1 MKKIVIFSGAGL
13 SAESGIPTFRD
24 LEGLWE
30 KHRLEDVATP
40 EGWMRNQ
47 ELVLDFYARRFME
60 MLQCQPN
67 AAHREIAKLAGV
79 FDVVCITQNIDT
91 LLERAGVREVWHLHG
106 RIDIQKCEWHF
117 DIPPMNADWHCDY
130 KSEITQAVQLGDL
143 CPKCGRQLRPDV
155 VWFGEAVDMRMDSL
169 FELLFEVDVFIG
181 VGTSATVYP
190 AASMLKF
197 FAAIPEKYFVDP
209 NPAYDALHGFT
220 VLEGSAAEKIP
231 GLVESLISGR

>member
-24 LEGLWE
+24 LGGLWTE
-30 KHRLEDVATP
+30 HRLEDVATP

-47 ELVLDFYARRFME
+47 ELVLNFYARRFVE

-67 AAHREIAKLAGV
+67 AAHRAIAKLAGV

-91 LLERAGVREVWHLHG
+91 LLERAEVREVWHLHG
-106 RIDIQKCEWHF
+106 RIDRQKCEWHF
-117 DIPPMNADWHCDY
+117 DIPPYYADWHCDY
-130 KSEITQAVQLGDL
+130 KSKITQPVQLGDL

-155 VWFGEAVDMRMDSL
+155 VWFGEAVDMKMDSL
-169 FELLFEVDVFIG
+169 FELLFDVDVFIG

-190 AASMLKF
+190 AASLLKF

-209 NPAYDALHGFT
+209 NPAYYALDGFT
-220 VLEGSAAEKIP
+220 VLEGTAAEKMP
-231 GLVESLISGR
+231 ELVESLISM